1 MNLSAAEQLAVEYET
16 ALVQCR
22 GLYRSAAQVCIDRFP
37 TWIPNSH
44 QEFVEHLDE
53 LHRALI
59 SKIYVFMVEGD
70 RVWSPGE
77 KLLGRVLMVH
87 LHGEAM
93 EGSKLAG
100 EMRGLSD
107 QVSNWTWYTLIRP
120 FDQIPALRERVADL
134 ETCVIRQANIV
145 AKVDGAISPEEIQRL
160 HSLQQSI
167 QMHLRP
173 LRIEERASQV
183 VPPPFAGGSQQA
195 YELSPTEE
203 KLGVNYEQLRTSPG
217 PVGSNGSSSISPSP
231 LSNSPLSNSSLGRS
245 INAPPALDMPS
256 TQEERLAEAMGQLEK
271 LIGLAGIKQEIH
283 TLSNF
288 LRVQKQRENA
298 GLPKTAMSLHMV
310 FSGNP
315 GTGKTTVARIVG
327 QILAAMGILTKGHL
341 VETDRSGLVAEYAGQ
356 TAPKVNKL
364 VDSAL
369 DGVLFIDEAY
379 NLVSDAGD
387 DAYGKEALATLL
399 KRMEDHR
406 DRLIVILAGYPDS
419 MSELLETNPGLSSRF
434 NTHLHFEDYSASELG
449 QIFGVMC
456 ATNHYTVLGPTQ
468 AKLLLGFAALHRARD
483 ERFGNGRLVRNTF
496 ESAIRRLAN
505 RVASVAPI
513 TREML
518 TSLKADDIR
527 FDKATEEELKNDSLD
542 QQRFVVACKGCK
554 KPSRV
559 RGEYLG
565 KKVECRRCGQ
575 QFLAE
580 WGEPILDA
588 KPAKGEEE

>member
-1 MNLSAAEQLAVEYET
+1 MNFSASEQLAVEYES
-16 ALVQCR
+16 ALLQCR
-22 GLYRSAAQVCIDRFP
+22 NLYRSAAQVCIERFP

-70 RVWSPGE
+70 RVWSAGE
-77 KLLGRVLMVH
+77 RLLGRVLMVH

-93 EGSKLAG
+93 DGPQLAS

-120 FDQIPALRERVADL
+120 FDQIPALRERIAEL
-134 ETCVIRQANIV
+134 ETCVVRQANIV
-145 AKVDGAISPEEIQRL
+145 AKVDGAVSPEEIQRL
-160 HSLQQSI
+160 HSLQQAI

-173 LRIEERASQV
+173 LRIEERKGQV
-183 VPPPFAGGSQQA
+183 IPPPFAAASSQA

-203 KLGVNYEQLRTSPG
+203 PLGVNYEQRPNRTLMS
-217 PVGSNGSSSISPSP
+217 VSKDVSSLSPSP
-231 LSNSPLSNSSLGRS
+231 ISNSGLGAS
-245 INAPPALDMPS
+245 INAPPLLDMPS
-256 TQEERLAEAMGQLEK
+256 SQEERLAEAMKQLDG
-271 LIGLAGIKQEIH
+271 LIGLTGIKHEIQ

-364 VDSAL
+364 IDGAL

-379 NLVSDAGD
+379 NLVNDSGD

-419 MSELLETNPGLSSRF
+419 MRDLLEANPGLSSRF
-434 NTHLHFEDYSASELG
+434 NTHLHFDDYSASELG

-456 ATNHYTVLGPTQ
+456 DANHYNVSGPTQ
-468 AKLLLGFAALHRARD
+468 AKLLMGFAAMHRERD

-513 TREML
+513 TRDML
-518 TSLKADDIR
+518 TTIKADDIK
-527 FDKATEEELKNDSLD
+527 FDKETEAELQGESLD

-565 KKVECRRCGQ
+565 KKVECRRCNQ

-588 KPAKGEEE
+588 KPAKEEE

>member
-1 MNLSAAEQLAVEYET
+1 MNLSAAEQLAVEYEA
-16 ALVQCR
+16 ALKQCR
-22 GLYRSAAQVCIDRFP
+22 NLYYSAAQVCIERFP

-59 SKIYVFMVEGD
+59 SKIYVYMVEGD
-70 RVWSPGE
+70 RVWSAGE

-93 EGSKLAG
+93 EGARLAG

-107 QVSNWTWYTLIRP
+107 QVSNWSWYTLIRP

-145 AKVDGAISPEEIQRL
+145 AKVDGAVSPEEIQRL
-160 HSLQQSI
+160 HSIQQSI

-173 LRIEERASQV
+173 LRIEERTSQV
-183 VPPPFAGGSQQA
+183 VPPPFAGGGQQA
-195 YELSPTEE
+195 YELSPSEE
-203 KLGVNYEQLRTSPG
+203 KLGVNYEQLRATPSLATNSG
-217 PVGSNGSSSISPSP
+217 ASSISPSP
-231 LSNSPLSNSSLGRS
+231 LSHSSLGHS
-245 INAPPALDMPS
+245 VHAPPALDMPS
-256 TQEERLAEAMGQLEK
+256 SQEERLAEAMGQLEK
-271 LIGLAGIKQEIH
+271 LIGLPGIKQEIH

-288 LRVQKQRENA
+288 LRMQKQRENA

-364 VDSAL
+364 IDSAL

-379 NLVSDAGD
+379 NLVSDSGD

-406 DRLIVILAGYPDS
+406 DRLIVILAGYPESMVDLLDS
-419 MSELLETNPGLSSRF
+419 NPGLASRF

-456 ATNHYTVLGPTQ
+456 DANHYNVQGPTQ
-468 AKLLLGFAALHRARD
+468 AKLLLGFAALHRGRD

-496 ESAIRRLAN
+496 EAAIRRLAN

-518 TSLKADDIR
+518 TSLKSDDIR
-527 FDKATEEELKNDSLD
+527 FDKATEEELKNESLD

-554 KPSRV
+554 KMSRV

>member
-1 MNLSAAEQLAVEYET
+1 MNLTPAEQLAVEYEN

-22 GLYRSAAQVCIDRFP
+22 NLYYSAAQVCIERFP

-44 QEFVEHLDE
+44 REFVDHLDE
-53 LHRALI
+53 LHKALV
-59 SKIYVFMVEGD
+59 SKIYVYMVEGD
-70 RVWSPGE
+70 RTWSAGE
-77 KLLGRVLMVH
+77 RLLARVLLVH
-87 LHGEAM
+87 LHGEAID
-93 EGSKLAG
+93 GPQLAA

-120 FDQIPALRERVADL
+120 FDQIPALRERVAEL

-145 AKVDGAISPEEIQRL
+145 AKVDGAVSPEEIQRL
-160 HSLQQSI
+160 HSIQQSI

-173 LRIEERASQV
+173 LRIEERSGQV
-183 VPPPFAGGSQQA
+183 VPPPFSGGVSQA

-203 KLGVNYEQLRTSPG
+203 KLGVNYEQRPHIQP
-217 PVGSNGSSSISPSP
+217 PVGGANGSSSVSPF
-231 LSNSPLSNSSLGRS
+231 PLSNSSLS
-245 INAPPALDMPS
+245 APPLLDMPS
-256 TQEERLAEAMGQLEK
+256 TQEEKLADAMKQLEK
-271 LIGLAGIKQEIH
+271 LIGLNGIKHEIQ

-288 LRVQKQRENA
+288 LRVQKQREDA
-298 GLPKTAMSLHMV
+298 GLPRTAMSLHMV
-310 FSGNP
+310 YSGNP

-327 QILAAMGILTKGHL
+327 QILAAMGILKKGHL

-369 DGVLFIDEAY
+369 DGILFVDEAY
-379 NLVSDAGD
+379 NLVNDSGD
-387 DAYGKEALATLL
+387 DAYGKEAIATLL
-399 KRMEDHR
+399 KRMEDNR

-419 MSELLETNPGLSSRF
+419 MRDLLDANPGLSSRF

-449 QIFGVMC
+449 QIFGAMC
-456 ATNHYTVLGPTQ
+456 EANHYNVAGPTQ
-468 AKLLLGFAALHRARD
+468 AKLLLGFAALHRERD

-505 RVASVAPI
+505 RVASIAPI

-518 TSLKADDIR
+518 TLLKPEDIK
-527 FDKATEEELKNDSLD
+527 FTKDAEEELKREVLD
-542 QQRFVVACKGCK
+542 QQRFVVACAGCN

-559 RGEYLG
+559 RGGYLG

-575 QFLAE
+575 QFMAE

-588 KPAKGEEE
+588 KPAKEEEQ